1 MGLSRFMASDASVS
15 TRQILLVNHPG
26 TAHLGFD
33 TPVQFKEAM
42 DTLLQ
47 AGAFL
52 QSRHASW
59 YAANSTLGD
68 GDPPAALCA
77 WRDRCHNIRS
87 DARAAGVFKWTE
99 PAIAFVLPNDLIT
112 SRERHIESLNTR
124 HILPLLKKGSMCR
137 IFSTMVTVSPS
148 LYR

>member
-15 TRQILLVNHPG
+15 TRQILLANHPG

-42 DTLLQ
+42 GTLLQ

-124 HILPLLKKGSMCR
+124 HILPFFNRGRMCR
-137 IFSTMVTVSPS
+137 IFSTMVVTVSPS
-148 LYR
+148 LY

>member
-1 MGLSRFMASDASVS
+1 MGLSRFMATDASVS
-15 TRQILLVNHPG
+15 TRQILLANHPG

-42 DTLLQ
+42 GTLLQ

-77 WRDRCHNIRS
+77 WRDRCHNIRA

-112 SRERHIESLNTR
+112 SRERLDESLNTR
-124 HILPLLKKGSMCR
+124 HILPLLKKGRMCR
-137 IFSTMVTVSPS
+137 IFSTTVTASPS
-148 LYR
+148 LY

>member
-1 MGLSRFMASDASVS
+1 MVISKEAPCEERIHCQWMSINISTTMVITVINRKERRNTHVLGLSRFMASDASVS

-42 DTLLQ
+42 GTLLQ

-59 YAANSTLGD
+59 YAANSTLRD
-68 GDPPAALCA
+68 GDPPAALCT
-77 WRDRCHNIRS
+77 W
-87 DARAAGVFKWTE
+87 
-99 PAIAFVLPNDLIT
+99 
-112 SRERHIESLNTR
+112 
-124 HILPLLKKGSMCR
+124 
-137 IFSTMVTVSPS
+137 
-148 LYR
+148 

>member
-1 MGLSRFMASDASVS
+1 MVTSKDGRTMRREKTLSMVEYYATTMVIKVITRKERRNSHVLGLSRFMATDAFVS
-15 TRQILLVNHPG
+15 TRQILLANHPG

-42 DTLLQ
+42 GTLLQ

-77 WRDRCHNIRS
+77 WRD
-87 DARAAGVFKWTE
+87 
-99 PAIAFVLPNDLIT
+99 
-112 SRERHIESLNTR
+112 
-124 HILPLLKKGSMCR
+124 
-137 IFSTMVTVSPS
+137 
-148 LYR
+148 